1 MLYSTVT
8 FDYLPIS
15 HTSSCFSPW
24 QVDVD
29 AASDVAK
36 EYEVMSMPTFMFFKN
51 GKVVA
56 RFSGASA
63 DKLRQIIETYI

>member
-1 MLYSTVT
+1 M
-8 FDYLPIS
+8 
-15 HTSSCFSPW
+15 
-24 QVDVD
+24 D